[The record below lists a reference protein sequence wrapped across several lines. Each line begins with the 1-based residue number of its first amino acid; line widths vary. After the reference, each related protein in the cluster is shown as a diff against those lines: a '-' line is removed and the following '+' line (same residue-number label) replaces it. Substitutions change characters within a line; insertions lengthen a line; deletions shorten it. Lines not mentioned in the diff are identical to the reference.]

1 MLNNDAMY
9 DGRQTVYNKKKM
21 LNFATFLHALQ
32 TLQQDK
38 LKRPQIMLTFFAL
51 SFPKLLFIRFAFP
64 SPKKSIVCDNFKSSQ
79 LWSPVT
85 DHSKLSLTRAIPLY
99 DLPETLLKHQ
109 L

>member
-1 MLNNDAMY
+1 MLCMMAGRPFTTKKDAQLCY
-9 DGRQTVYNKKKM
+9 
-21 LNFATFLHALQ
+21 FLHALQ

-64 SPKKSIVCDNFKSSQ
+64 SPEKSIVCDNFKSSQ

-85 DHSKLSLTRAIPLY
+85 DHSLTRAIPLY
-99 DLPETLLKHQ
+99 DLLETLLKHQ

>member
-1 MLNNDAMY
+1 MMLCMMAGRPFTTKKDAQLCY
-9 DGRQTVYNKKKM
+9 S
-21 LNFATFLHALQ
+21 LHALQ

-51 SFPKLLFIRFAFP
+51 SFPKLLFIIRFAFP
-64 SPKKSIVCDNFKSSQ
+64 SPEKSIDCDNFKSSQ

-99 DLPETLLKHQ
+99 DFPETLLKHQ